1 MASVRSSQPPSSP
14 ASASNSEIS
23 STQPPPA
30 PAPAPAL
37 PASLQHQDA
46 AIDNGIRDALERK
59 PLLVD
64 PFEDMNSEEY
74 IERFSK
80 YEADYTCRLMA
91 KYFSD
96 KDIYGGNVYE
106 EKMTIDG
113 ETIKASRWHCADSYA
128 DPTQFLQQRS
138 NCSSA
143 PPQVDISNGK
153 HPMKSE
159 G

>member
-96 KDIYGGNVYE
+96 KDIYGGGIVLTHMQTQHSFFNKEATAVRLLL
-106 EKMTIDG
+106 KWT
-113 ETIKASRWHCADSYA
+113 SRMGS
-128 DPTQFLQQRS
+128 TR
-138 NCSSA
+138 
-143 PPQVDISNGK
+143 
-153 HPMKSE
+153 
-159 G
+159 